1 LETSTARASVAFV
14 EDDEVAAAR
23 SFDAA
28 ASLSRLLVPALE
40 DLARAAW
47 PVRDADL
54 IVIPRGPGSFTG
66 LRVATAAAKGLAFA
80 AGLPVVAVSSL
91 EALVFAAGLP
101 GRTVAVLDARGGRY
115 FYAAYERSGPFLREV
130 EPPALADGASLAGL
144 DADAFVGPVEPP
156 AEWREK
162 RNATARWTRAWPH
175 AETLAALGARVF
187 RDRGPDDIVS
197 LRPVYVKRGQI

>member
-28 ASLSRLLVPALE
+28 ASLSRLLIPTLE

-144 DADAFVGPVEPP
+144 DAHAFVGPVEPP

-162 RNATARWTRAWPH
+162 RSATARWTRAWPR